1 MYNVFISYRKS
12 SSVNA
17 DLIRKSIADNS
28 AYSLEDIFLDK
39 HSIGPELFDDKIK
52 SAIASSNCVVLL
64 VTKDCFK
71 AKEHREEDWFL
82 EEIRT
87 AISLGKKIIP
97 VLFDKIESLSDSSI
111 MIELNKN
118 FNAPDVEIIVKSQSV
133 PYSTD
138 FPDASI
144 TKLVHFIEE
153 ANETRSVL
161 DKTLRVIK
169 GISIVLVALILFFAM
184 FFGIGVLWGYFTSSI
199 DSDSVLA
206 DNTIIEGSILHFEYR
221 GWDAT
226 YDVMN
231 DTILIDIKEFTQK
244 PKVGNVDLVLS
255 SFTFIGA
262 KFILEKNLSYLKYI
276 KFLKG
281 GSKPAKVAF
290 VCASAAACVGAFCG
304 FSQGSSFGRSKR
316 QEETALMLYPKLQQR
331 ATWHP
336 LIKENIF
343 LRTKYLWWEL
353 VKSSNCISI
362 GTPND
367 TTCVAYKAGLNTSKV
382 LLKYNN
388 WEIGDRN
395 YLQLL
400 DEINSSKEKN
410 KIFVFLNMEDL
421 SIEEYNLPQGV
432 VGISFQPG
440 DGNQGRYEI
449 AIEKF
454 KEWQE
459 QHLEE

>member
-1 MYNVFISYRKS
+1 MYNIFISYRKS

-17 DLIRKSIADNS
+17 DFIRKSIADNS

-52 SAIASSNCVVLL
+52 STIASSNCVVLL

-71 AKEHREEDWFL
+71 AKEHIEEDWFL

-87 AISLGKKIIP
+87 AISFGKKIIP

-111 MIELNKN
+111 MVELNKN
-118 FNAPDVEIIVKSQSV
+118 FNARDIEIIVKSQSV

-161 DKTLRVIK
+161 GKILRVIK
-169 GISIVLVALILFFAM
+169 GISIVLVALILFFTM
-184 FFGIGVLWGYFTSSI
+184 FFGIGFLWGYFTSSTNI
-199 DSDSVLA
+199 DKVLA
-206 DNTIIEGSILHFEYR
+206 DNTIIDGNILHFEYG
-221 GWDAT
+221 GWEAIYNLDS
-226 YDVMN
+226 DS
-231 DTILIDIKEFTQK
+231 LSIDLTKYNQK
-244 PKVGNVDLVLS
+244 PKEGNVDLILS
-255 SFTFIGA
+255 SFTFTGA
-262 KFILEKNLSYLKYI
+262 KFLLEKNLNYLKYVN
-276 KFLKG
+276 FLKG
-281 GSKPAKVAF
+281 GSRQSKIAF
-290 VCASAAACVGAFCG
+290 FCASAAVCVGSFCG
-304 FSQGSSFGRSKR
+304 FSQGSNFGRAKR
-316 QEETALMLYPKLQQR
+316 QQEIALTLYPKLKQR
-331 ATWHP
+331 SSWTP
-336 LIKENIF
+336 LMKGNMS
-343 LRTKYLWWEL
+343 LKYNRWRIL
-353 VKSSNCISI
+353 KASNRIVI

-367 TTCVAYKAGLNTSKV
+367 STCAAFNAGMRNAKV
-382 LLKYNN
+382 LLKYNG
-388 WEIGDRN
+388 WEISRN
-395 YLQLL
+395 TYQELNYELIASR
-400 DEINSSKEKN
+400 EKE

-421 SIEEYNLPQGV
+421 SIEEYHLPQGV

-440 DGNQGRYEI
+440 DGNHGRYEI

-454 KEWQE
+454 KEWQQ

>member
-71 AKEHREEDWFL
+71 AKEQIEEDWFL

-111 MIELNKN
+111 MVELNKI

-169 GISIVLVALILFFAM
+169 GISIVLAALILFFVL
-184 FFGIGVLWGYFTSSI
+184 FFGLGVLWGYFTSSTNI
-199 DSDSVLA
+199 DKVLA
-206 DNTIIEGSILHFEYR
+206 DNTIIDGNILHFVYG
-221 GWDAT
+221 GWEAIYNLDS
-226 YDVMN
+226 DS
-231 DTILIDIKEFTQK
+231 ISIDITEYNQK
-244 PKVGNVDLVLS
+244 PKESNVDLILS
-255 SFTFIGA
+255 SFTFTGA
-262 KFILEKNLSYLKYI
+262 KFLLKKNLNYLKYV

-281 GSKPAKVAF
+281 GSRQSKIAF
-290 VCASAAACVGAFCG
+290 FCASAAVCVGSFCG
-304 FSQGSSFGRSKR
+304 FSQGSNFGRAKR
-316 QEETALMLYPKLQQR
+316 QEEIALTLYPKLQQR
-331 ATWHP
+331 SSWIP
-336 LIKENIF
+336 LMKDNIF
-343 LRTKYLWWEL
+343 LEYKYNRWQMI
-353 VKSSNCISI
+353 KAPNCIVI

-367 TTCVAYKAGLNTSKV
+367 STCIAFNAGMRNAKV
-382 LLKYNN
+382 LLKYND
-388 WEIGDRN
+388 WEISRN
-395 YLQLL
+395 TYQELNNELNASR
-400 DEINSSKEKN
+400 EKEKL
-410 KIFVFLNMEDL
+410 FVFLNMEDL
-421 SIEEYNLPQGV
+421 SISEFYLPKGV
-432 VGISFQPG
+432 VGIVFEPG
-440 DGNQGRYEI
+440 DGNQGRFEI
-449 AIEKF
+449 AKDKF
-454 KEWQE
+454 KEWQL
-459 QHLEE
+459 QH